1 MDLGFHE
8 RSEAS
13 QGRWLVRSRKY
24 SRRVPAVPGLSEE
37 FKAAAL
43 AERERL
49 QAEQAAATA
58 RVVDLQAQLAA
69 AEEAALL
76 VAARV
81 REIEEL
87 LGLAPQLSLASEEG
101 ELRGARLREVALYV
115 LQEQVGT
122 EPVHYRRWF
131 ELVSASYRIAGK
143 DPRATFL
150 SAISRIAGIQKVG
163 QRTGMY
169 RLAAG

>member
-1 MDLGFHE
+1 V
-8 RSEAS
+8 SA
-13 QGRWLVRSRKY
+13 
-24 SRRVPAVPGLSEE
+24 VPALSEE

-49 QAEQAAATA
+49 QTEQEQAQAKVGQLRA
-58 RVVDLQAQLAA
+58 DLAVAEEDAQL
-69 AEEAALL
+69 
-76 VAARV
+76 VAMKI

-87 LGLAPQLSLASEEG
+87 LGIARQLSLAGEEG

-122 EPVHYRRWF
+122 EPVHYRRWY
-131 ELVSASYRIAGK
+131 ELVSASYRIGGK
-143 DPRATFL
+143 DPLATFL
-150 SAISRIAGIQKVG
+150 SAVSRMAGIQKVG

-169 RLAAG
+169 RLLPA